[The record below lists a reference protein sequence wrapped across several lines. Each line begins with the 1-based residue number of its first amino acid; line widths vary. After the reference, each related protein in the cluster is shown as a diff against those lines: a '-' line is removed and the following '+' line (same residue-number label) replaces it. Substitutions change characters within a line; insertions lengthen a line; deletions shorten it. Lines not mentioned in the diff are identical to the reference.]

1 MRSSFFSAVANF
13 LLELAQRLVE
23 DDRYIVQ
30 LRPVRVQRPRSQR
43 Y

>member
-1 MRSSFFSAVANF
+1 MRSSFFAAVANF

-23 DDRYIVQ
+23 DDRYVAQ
-30 LRPVRVQRPRSQR
+30 LQPVRVQRPRSQR